1 MENVMNQE
9 NITVQES
16 ISELLNKSSKISRHK
31 NDTFGKPYLT
41 RFEIYNSLD
50 CNKFSIDFALDLLE
64 QDGFISL
71 SKERK
76 SVKGFIYLHKFYSQD
91 PLKQIESV
99 IVQKI
104 SSIKQVS
111 TSVKEV
117 STSILDINFILPV
130 LGIIISTYFTYHS
143 LTGIGSE
150 FIRWSLSF
158 VCSAFSTIVLKSAL
172 TSFSKRSVSF
182 IWYSLFFMIAL
193 SFNTFHSVK
202 YLYQDYEVNRIKATD
217 PKITELNNLNSMR
230 ELLVDSINN
239 NNSAIDGY
247 KKDIESEDTNKVVT
261 SRYWIKTL
269 TANNKNHIQEISDT
283 DIKINELGSVKKES
297 NKSIYQAISELIGVS
312 ADLLFISIA
321 LIPSLIIDFLC
332 PLFLAIVLNKKR

>member
-1 MENVMNQE
+1 MENVMSQE
-9 NITVQES
+9 NIAVQES
-16 ISELLNKSSKISRHK
+16 ISELLSNSAKTSKFK
-31 NDTFGKPYLT
+31 NDTFGKSYLT
-41 RFEIYNSLD
+41 RSEIYNSLND
-50 CNKFSIDFALDLLE
+50 NKFSIDFALDILE
-64 QDGFISL
+64 QDGFISF
-71 SKERK
+71 SKDK
-76 SVKGFIYLHKFYSQD
+76 TSNKGLVYQNKLYSHD
-91 PLKQIESV
+91 TLKHIENTLIKV
-99 IVQKI
+99 IPT
-104 SSIKQVS
+104 IKEVS

-158 VCSAFSTIVLKSAL
+158 VCSAFSALTLNYAVMSFNKKSIYFIWSTMFFLIVLYFNMAH
-172 TSFSKRSVSF
+172 
-182 IWYSLFFMIAL
+182 SL
-193 SFNTFHSVK
+193 K
-202 YLYQDYEVNRIKATD
+202 YLHNDYEVNRIKATD

-247 KKDIESEDTNKVVT
+247 KKDIESEDTNKMVS

-297 NKSIYQAISELIGVS
+297 NKSIYQAISEIIGVS